1 MQRIRTAGFYLVT
14 FAVVTAGS
22 IWLALRVAP
31 LQTVS
36 AAGQTAQVGATLPN
50 ASLHGPGE
58 LDLFGQ
64 VMATRPQFPGLIRP
78 KLALDHITIDPQV
91 INMLRAQ
98 GPAKVELTLSQQL
111 ASGWE
116 HYFLWE
122 TLIAVGFA
130 VIPLVAVAAVRK
142 RPAIW
147 KLLATG
153 LAVVVAV
160 NVGGIAL
167 TASGTPKVLRS
178 VRTLDDLVGRR
189 PGRPSRPPSARHNP
203 SAQAVVIGDSTAA
216 GWGLPWGPKPTA
228 EDQACGRSPESYAA
242 DLAAANQWNVLNLAC
257 GSATIENGLLGP
269 EVLYN
274 GEIAPPQLPQAEAAT
289 HAKVVIVSVGAD
301 DLSWSVMTQ
310 LCAAS
315 AVCDDKVSSAYFN
328 QLLSTFTRNYYQLL
342 SDLDRLPAHPAVLV
356 NEYYSPFGSER
367 RLPAA
372 VRHDPGEGEGAARPA
387 RPAEHGARA
396 GRRPVRVRRGRAAVH
411 RARAVHGGPVGAG
424 AVRPGAAAPERGR
437 RAGDSARRPAGA
449 PAALA
454 VARGPA
460 VPGTVADDLSRPR
473 LNPALDP
480 HAGTPGSRVVPADI
494 RVFDPAAIRGG
505 LEIGNAIMSASTEE
519 IAEVNAK

>member
-1 MQRIRTAGFYLVT
+1 LRGIRSAVFYLVT
-14 FAVVTAGS
+14 FSVVAAGS

-78 KLALDHITIDPQV
+78 RLALDHISIDPQV

-98 GPAKVELTLSQQL
+98 GSAKVELTLSQQL
-111 ASGWE
+111 AWGWE

-122 TLIAVGFA
+122 TLIALGFA
-130 VIPLVAVAAVRK
+130 VIPMVAVAAVRR
-142 RPAIW
+142 RPRIW
-147 KLLATG
+147 KMLAGG

-160 NVGGIAL
+160 NLGGVAL

-178 VRTLDDLVGRR
+178 VRTIDDLVGVD
-189 PGRPSRPPSARHNP
+189 PVDEPPAIGAANP
-203 SAQAVVIGDSTAA
+203 NAQAVVIGDSTAA

-228 EDQACGRSPESYAA
+228 EEQACGRSPESYAA

-257 GSATIENGLLGP
+257 GSATIANGLIGP

-274 GEIAPPQLPQAEAAT
+274 GEIAPPQLPEVEAAT

-301 DLSWSVMTQ
+301 DLSWSVMTK

-356 NEYYSPFGSER
+356 NEYYSPFGPDVSCLQQYGMTQAKVKVLLA
-367 RLPAA
+367 RLGQLNTVLAQGASLFGFGVATP
-372 VRHDPGEGEGAARPA
+372 RFTGHELCTTDPW
-387 RPAEHGARA
+387 
-396 GRRPVRVRRGRAAVH
+396 VQ
-411 RARAVHGGPVGAG
+411 GPSD
-424 AVRPGAAAPERGR
+424 AAPLHPNA
-437 RAGDSARRPAGA
+437 AGELAI
-449 PAALA
+449 ALA
-454 VARGPA
+454 DQQALPLLSPSPLDLPSPA
-460 VPGTVADDLSRPR
+460 PSPTTS
-473 LNPALDP
+473 PAL
-480 HAGTPGSRVVPADI
+480 G
-494 RVFDPAAIRGG
+494 
-505 LEIGNAIMSASTEE
+505 
-519 IAEVNAK
+519 